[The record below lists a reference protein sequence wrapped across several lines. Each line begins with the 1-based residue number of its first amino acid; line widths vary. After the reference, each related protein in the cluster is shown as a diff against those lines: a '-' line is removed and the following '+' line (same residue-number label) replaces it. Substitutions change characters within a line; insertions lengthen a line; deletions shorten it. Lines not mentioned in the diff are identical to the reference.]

1 MAKLRETT
9 PTYWLPS
16 FSSSSTLIA
25 CCSKVSSFFSR
36 VEHSSFIEIVAKLL
50 GLKTELTAPLQST
63 RSHGRPK
70 IEISHLESIAFSGV
84 AG

>member
-1 MAKLRETT
+1 MRYFADLKGDLVWGDCSGSGGRRVEICHSPVAELRETT

-36 VEHSSFIEIVAKLL
+36 VEH
-50 GLKTELTAPLQST
+50 
-63 RSHGRPK
+63 
-70 IEISHLESIAFSGV
+70 
-84 AG
+84 